1 MSETVSTY
9 ADGEVDG
16 RRVEGVTKA
25 PDLALTNG
33 CSGGDGVLSLD
44 GSRHDMKL
52 DASGIEGGWLEVMK
66 TSRVSGSS

>member
-16 RRVEGVTKA
+16 RRVKGVAEA
-25 PDLALTNG
+25 PDLALTDG

-44 GSRHDMKL
+44 GGRHDMKL
-52 DASGIEGGWLEVMK
+52 CASGIEVRWLELMK

>member
-1 MSETVSTY
+1 VSTY

-44 GSRHDMKL
+44 GGRHDMEL
-52 DASGIEGGWLEVMK
+52 CASGIEGRCLEVMK
-66 TSRVSGSS
+66 SSRVSRAS